1 MFRIIASSF
10 LMAGTIAI
18 VDEEVIEVDA
28 LVSFIVALKKDMYVV
43 EKTVETLRLL
53 LDDT

>member
-1 MFRIIASSF
+1 MFIIIASLS

-28 LVSFIVALKKDMYVV
+28 LVSFVVALKKDMYIV
-43 EKTVETLRLL
+43 EKT
-53 LDDT
+53 